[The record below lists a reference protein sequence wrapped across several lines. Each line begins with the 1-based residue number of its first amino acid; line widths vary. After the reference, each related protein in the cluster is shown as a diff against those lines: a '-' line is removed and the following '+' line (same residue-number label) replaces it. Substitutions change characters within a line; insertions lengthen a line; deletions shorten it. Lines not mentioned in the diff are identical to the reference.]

1 MRGIFF
7 IMHIDILKTDANN
20 PHFQNLVREL
30 DYYLAEMDGEDHS
43 FYAQYNKLNDI
54 KNCIILFCDGVAV
67 SCGAFKSYNVNT
79 VEIKRMFTKED
90 YRGNGFAKMT
100 LRFLEKWAREEG
112 FSSAVL
118 ETGKKQES
126 ALQLYQSQGYEI
138 IPNYAQYVGL
148 EDSICFGK
156 SLKQVIK

>member
-7 IMHIDILKTDANN
+7 VMHIDILKTDATN

-43 FYAQYNKLNDI
+43 FYAKYNKLDDL

-67 SCGAFKSYNVNT
+67 SCGAYKIFNDEPI
-79 VEIKRMFTKED
+79 EIKRMFTKEE
-90 YRGNGFAKMT
+90 YRGKGFAKMVI
-100 LRFLEKWAREEG
+100 LFLEKWSREKG

-126 ALQLYQSQGYEI
+126 AVKLYQSQGYEI
-138 IPNYAQYVGL
+138 TPNYGQYIGI
-148 EDSICFGK
+148 EDSICFAKHLK
-156 SLKQVIK
+156 SKS